1 MKDMISIKPIGDVD
15 RIWLPVWIS
24 QRWRTETLVFRGEKN
39 IPAELPGFIALM
51 HKMPVGVITYR
62 VKDNVC
68 QIISL
73 DTVVH
78 GKGIGIALLE
88 KVLEVM
94 RNQNIHQI
102 KMLTTNDNVK
112 RMEFL
117 EQNGF
122 KKVKVFEDEVV
133 KYSRKVKPEI
143 QPFGY
148 ENLPIRDEIEF
159 QREI

>member
-1 MKDMISIKPIGDVD
+1 MKDLITIKPISDTD

-39 IPAELPGFIALM
+39 SPAELPGFVAFM

-62 VKDNVC
+62 IKDEAC

-78 GKGIGIALLE
+78 GKGIGISLLE
-88 KVLEVM
+88 KVLELM
-94 RNQNIHQI
+94 QEQKTHKIR
-102 KMLTTNDNVK
+102 MLTTNDNVK

-117 EQNGF
+117 ENAGF
-122 KKVKVFEDEVV
+122 KKVKVYEDEVV

-143 QPFGY
+143 QPYGY
-148 ENLPIRDEIEF
+148 EHIPIKDEIEF
-159 QREI
+159 CREI

>member
-1 MKDMISIKPIGDVD
+1 MKDMITIKPIRDVD

-39 IPAELPGFIALM
+39 APAELPGFIAFI
-51 HKMPVGVITYR
+51 HKMPVGVITYSL
-62 VKDNVC
+62 KEDVC

-78 GKGIGIALLE
+78 GKGIGDALLE

-94 RNQNIHQI
+94 REKNIHHI
-102 KMLTTNDNVK
+102 KMLTTNDNLK

-117 EQNGF
+117 ERNGF
-122 KKVKVFEDEVV
+122 KKVKVYEDEVV

-148 ENLPIRDEIEF
+148 ENLPIRDEIEYL
-159 QREI
+159 REI

>member
-1 MKDMISIKPIGDVD
+1 
-15 RIWLPVWIS
+15 
-24 QRWRTETLVFRGEKN
+24 
-39 IPAELPGFIALM
+39 
-51 HKMPVGVITYR
+51 
-62 VKDNVC
+62 
-68 QIISL
+68 
-73 DTVVH
+73 
-78 GKGIGIALLE
+78 
-88 KVLEVM
+88 M
-94 RNQNIHQI
+94 REQNIHQI

-117 EQNGF
+117 EKNGF

-148 ENLPIRDEIEF
+148 EHLPIRDEIEF